1 MVAIESE
8 QMALPSHLSVV
19 NPRNHLPRQLRLNV
33 VGASKAKLTAQGL
46 TEGAFTLV
54 FSIEVR
60 TKIHTMYT
68 YIFLDHTF

>member
-1 MVAIESE
+1 MVAIEPE

-33 VGASKAKLTAQGL
+33 VGASKAKLAAQGL

-54 FSIEVR
+54 FSIEVLYVLKFILCTR
-60 TKIHTMYT
+60 V
-68 YIFLDHTF
+68 FFRP